1 MKPATQLQSRNLFA
15 GSRQIEILHQGEVYR
30 LQITRRGGL
39 ILTK

>member
-1 MKPATQLQSRNLFA
+1 MKPTMRLESRNLLD

-30 LQITRRGGL
+30 LQITRKGGL